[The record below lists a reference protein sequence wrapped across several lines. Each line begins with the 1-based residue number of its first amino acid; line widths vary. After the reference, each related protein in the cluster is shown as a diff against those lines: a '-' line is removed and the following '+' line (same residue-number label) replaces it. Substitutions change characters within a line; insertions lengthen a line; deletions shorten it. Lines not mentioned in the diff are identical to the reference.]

1 MDKQEIQQA
10 IETAI
15 NGNWWPIGSIIFLVG
30 VIVFLFIYILRIYQ
44 RNNDKR
50 HDDNE
55 KLLKEV
61 AASNLKL
68 DKIVAVHD
76 ERIKQIRN

>member
-1 MDKQEIQQA
+1 MEKEEIHEA
-10 IETAI
+10 IKTAVE
-15 NGNWWPIGSIIFLVG
+15 GNWWPIGSIIFLMG

-44 RNNDKR
+44 RQNDKR

-55 KLLKEV
+55 RLLKEV
-61 AASNLKL
+61 TASNLKL

-76 ERIKQIRN
+76 EQIKQIRS